1 MESTEKFP
9 RSFWKAYLSGVAVV
23 VEGVDEHHR
32 VSAPMM
38 LPHGATAEEHLCE
51 VEGSGRST
59 YMKLVQ
65 LKEQEQT

>member
-1 MESTEKFP
+1 M
-9 RSFWKAYLSGVAVV
+9 AVV

-32 VSAPMM
+32 VGAPVM
-38 LPHGATAEEHLCE
+38 LPCGAKAEEHLCE
-51 VEGSGRST
+51 VEERGRSA